1 MVCHKCRKLLVS
13 HVHLRL
19 KVIESVLFVNTS
31 QKLGRAKI
39 FQLKHPLNSLKRGQG
54 SNYNQSAM
62 PATLLH
68 SGGCMLLLELQ
79 P

>member
-13 HVHLRL
+13 HVLLSL
-19 KVIESVLFVNTS
+19 KVIESVLFVNIS
-31 QKLGRAKI
+31 RKLGRDKI

-54 SNYNQSAM
+54 SDHNQSAV

-68 SGGCMLLLELQ
+68 SGGCSLLLEIQ
-79 P
+79 S